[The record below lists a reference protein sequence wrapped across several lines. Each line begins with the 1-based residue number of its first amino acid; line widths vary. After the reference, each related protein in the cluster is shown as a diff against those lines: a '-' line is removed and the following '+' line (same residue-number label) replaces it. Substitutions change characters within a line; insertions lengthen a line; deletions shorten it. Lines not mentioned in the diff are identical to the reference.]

1 VAGSAVH
8 ALWPGERHKL
18 VDVSIGSAEVLPAGA
33 GLAQQ
38 LDTRLP
44 QLRDRLGQV
53 RNREANNRAGLKMP
67 FARVLPAEH
76 LNVLPIGKFEDPKVR
91 LGVNQIQTQ
100 HALIELCQSL
110 GAISAR
116 PTPAKSPYVHAQ
128 V

>member
-1 VAGSAVH
+1 MSGSAVH

-53 RNREANNRAGLKMP
+53 RNLEALDGT
-67 FARVLPAEH
+67 
-76 LNVLPIGKFEDPKVR
+76 PILDIKPL
-91 LGVNQIQTQ
+91 LGEPN
-100 HALIELCQSL
+100 E
-110 GAISAR
+110 R
-116 PTPAKSPYVHAQ
+116 
-128 V
+128 